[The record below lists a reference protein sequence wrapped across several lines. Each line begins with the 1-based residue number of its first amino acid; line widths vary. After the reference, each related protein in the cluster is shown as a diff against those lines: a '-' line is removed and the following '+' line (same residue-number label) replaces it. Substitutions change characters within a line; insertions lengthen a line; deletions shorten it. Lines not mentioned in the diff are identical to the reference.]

1 MDMDSLVVRKQLE
14 TVIMEIGEA
23 KSGFTDCESPQDDL
37 ECCVDR
43 TYKAPKW
50 RTPEHKKLRWQKFLL
65 DTQRKRKKS
74 RASKIARRINR

>member
-14 TVIMEIGEA
+14 TVIMGSGEV
-23 KSGFTDCESPQDDL
+23 KSGFTDCESPPDDL
-37 ECCVDR
+37 EFCVDPS
-43 TYKAPKW
+43 YKAPKW
-50 RTPEHKKLRWQKFLL
+50 RTPEQEKLYRQKKLA